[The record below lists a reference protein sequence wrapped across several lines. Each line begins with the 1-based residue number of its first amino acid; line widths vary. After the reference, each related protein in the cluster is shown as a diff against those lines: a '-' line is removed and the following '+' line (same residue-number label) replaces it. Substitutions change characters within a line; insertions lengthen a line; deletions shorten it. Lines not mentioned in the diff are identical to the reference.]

1 MSTYGDWMHTFRPD
15 IPSTAR
21 LYDYYLGGKD
31 NFPVDRELAERVLAV
46 VPGVREAARANRAF
60 LQRAVRYLVA
70 EAGIRQIVDIGTGL
84 PTRGNVH
91 EVAQQ
96 VEPGCRVVYVDHD
109 PVVMAH
115 ALDLLH
121 GTTNTAFIKHDLRE
135 PGEILAD
142 RELRAVID
150 FARPV
155 AILMVA
161 ILHFISDE
169 EHPRSIIEQ
178 LLEPFPAGSFLAIS
192 HATIDGRPELGSHT
206 DLYDQ
211 ATSRFYPRSR
221 DQLRRLLRGLDAV
234 EPGLVWIPQWRPGPG
249 TDTDTDLEPERSL
262 GYAAVARKP
271 QERRT

>member
-70 EAGIRQIVDIGTGL
+70 EAGIRQIVDVGTGL
-84 PTRGNVH
+84 PTVGNVH

-142 RELRAVID
+142 GELREAID
-150 FARPV
+150 FGRPV
-155 AILMVA
+155 AILLVA

-169 EHPRSIIEQ
+169 ERPRSIVEQ

-192 HATIDGRPELGSHT
+192 HATLDGRPELGSHT
-206 DLYDQ
+206 DLYDK

-221 DQLRRLLRGLDAV
+221 DELERLLGGLDAV
-234 EPGLVWIPQWRPGPG
+234 EPGLVWIPQWHPSPG
-249 TDTDTDLEPERSL
+249 TDTDLEPEKSL